1 MTLTGID
8 LKLYFIVSVAK
19 STAFAYQI
27 ALVSDA
33 FSHQS
38 VVEHKT
44 KGTEVLSDGILQVC
58 PLVKP
63 HPRIRNI
70 EHLHWPYPLSAKSNL
85 KTRLR

>member
-44 KGTEVLSDGILQVC
+44 KGTEVLSDGILQ
-58 PLVKP
+58 
-63 HPRIRNI
+63 
-70 EHLHWPYPLSAKSNL
+70 Y
-85 KTRLR
+85 